1 MAELYQINVHF
12 SEGQKRKLAKAY
24 RDNEEVSIRI
34 SHSAL
39 SGSDALM
46 VPNNTVKRVAKSLE
60 LGKGVQIKISK
71 ANVRKQTGQGIFTSL
86 MPVLR
91 TVAPTVG
98 KTLGLSALAGL
109 ASEGAS
115 QLVKK
120 ITGGQV
126 FQVPNKDL
134 FRLAMMSGLLN
145 KGQIRD
151 LAKAHQNGSDMLFRL
166 TQKQV
171 GNGIGSIIASIGIPM
186 ILDAIRGK
194 GVGRGGPRVGKG
206 GPRIGPPPF
215 IGTWSSGR
223 GKKKKDRSPR
233 CRAPGRRARSTTR
246 KKQSFQGNT
255 ISGRHIVALGAATER
270 HQRPV
275 FKKTV
280 PMSNFDPLEWCKYLK
295 IPIKNV
301 LSRDETVPHNHKLG
315 LFICNLEPSYMS
327 ESYWVATYVKDNVIN
342 YFDSFGMPPFQEI
355 LNHAKERNLTL
366 LHQNQQI
373 QNLYTTTC
381 RYFCLYFLNE
391 MHKSPRRR
399 VQGQNVDYFDLLQV
413 FSFDTNKNEKFIENY
428 FRGVTEGLIDFGI
441 ATQSLFVFCVYIHLF
456 CV

>member
-1 MAELYQINVHF
+1 
-12 SEGQKRKLAKAY
+12 
-24 RDNEEVSIRI
+24 
-34 SHSAL
+34 
-39 SGSDALM
+39 M
-46 VPNNTVKRVAKSLE
+46 VPKNTVKRVAKSLE

-71 ANVRKQTGQGIFTSL
+71 AKVRKQTGQGIFTSL

-91 TVAPTVG
+91 TVAPTVV
-98 KTLGLSALAGL
+98 KSLGLSALAGL

-120 ITGGQV
+120 ITGGQALDAMHRTKV

-134 FRLAMMSGLLN
+134 FRLAMMSDLLN

-194 GVGRGGPRVGKG
+194 GVGRGGPRIGKG

-215 IGTWSSGR
+215 IGNWSSGR
-223 GKKKKDRSPR
+223 GKKKKDQSPR
-233 CRAPGRRARSTTR
+233 CYAPDQRARSTTR
-246 KKQSFQGNT
+246 KKQSFQGNI
-255 ISGRHIVALGAATER
+255 ISGRHIVAQIA
-270 HQRPV
+270 QRPV

-280 PMSNFDPLEWCKYLK
+280 PMSNFYLLEWCKYLK
-295 IPIKNV
+295 IPITNV

-315 LFICNLEPSYMS
+315 LFIYDLEPSYMS
-327 ESYWVATYVKDNVIN
+327 GSYWVVTCVKDNVIN
-342 YFDSFGMPPFQEI
+342 YFDSFGIAPFQEI
-355 LNHAKERNLTL
+355 LDHAKERNLTL
-366 LHQNQQI
+366 LHQDQQI

-381 RYFCLYFLNE
+381 GFFACIF
-391 MHKSPRRR
+391 
-399 VQGQNVDYFDLLQV
+399 
-413 FSFDTNKNEKFIENY
+413 
-428 FRGVTEGLIDFGI
+428 
-441 ATQSLFVFCVYIHLF
+441 
-456 CV
+456 